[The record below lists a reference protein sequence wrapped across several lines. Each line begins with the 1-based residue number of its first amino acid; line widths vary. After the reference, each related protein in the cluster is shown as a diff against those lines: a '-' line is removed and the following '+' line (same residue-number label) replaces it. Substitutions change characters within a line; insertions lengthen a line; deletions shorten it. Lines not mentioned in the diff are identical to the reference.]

1 MEASSACS
9 ESSCPQSSPPP
20 SHNTL
25 ARHVTQ
31 LPVLVVPYKPL
42 WLNLEYTTS
51 RFPTRNCRALQTVS
65 KPTQSHCHSQ
75 SHSHHHHH
83 AYATRMLVPQ
93 LLMQCAWPTVD
104 EQMAGQVPSC
114 FPASLTPPWA
124 AVCLGPTPS
133 GTHPQSTSSRGL
145 AALLL
150 TLPSCG
156 LLCAQL
162 RYVQPHTPHT
172 Q

>member
-9 ESSCPQSSPPP
+9 ESCCPQRSPPP
-20 SHNTL
+20 SHSTL
-25 ARHVTQ
+25 ALRVTQ

-51 RFPTRNCRALQTVS
+51 RFPTRNCRALQTVPT
-65 KPTQSHCHSQ
+65 PTQPT
-75 SHSHHHHH
+75 
-83 AYATRMLVPQ
+83 ATLSATLIITTIATLRMLVPQ
-93 LLMQCAWPTVD
+93 LLMQYAWPTVD

-114 FPASLTPPWA
+114 FPASMTPPWA
-124 AVCLGPTPS
+124 AVCWGPTPS
-133 GTHPQSTSSRGL
+133 GTHPQSTSSQGL